1 MMAAATAARFAM
13 RHRMP
18 TIKSVDAGKCISQLH
33 LAHSHTVILLLKLRS
48 LFLDNKTTAVETG
61 RDTEVTDTGKLSEE
75 REILMKDLDTRIVVQ
90 VTHIRYLR
98 YYHHSIS
105 GYFRTSTHA

>member
-1 MMAAATAARFAM
+1 
-13 RHRMP
+13 MP

-33 LAHSHTVILLLKLRS
+33 LAPSHTVILLLKLRS

-90 VTHIRYLR
+90 VTHRRYLR

-105 GYFRTSTHA
+105 GHFRTSTLA

>member
-90 VTHIRYLR
+90 VTHRMVTP
-98 YYHHSIS
+98 
-105 GYFRTSTHA
+105 F